1 MPKTIDDY
9 MWVDIPHIQPK
20 EIVKMKKRIFALL
33 IIPLVLSLILVI
45 SVSAKGG
52 ESETR
57 TQGMVVPFEKVFDS
71 MKRNGVSGDPVS
83 FQEADNAQINK
94 APDIWVDSYR
104 RCILGRKIIFTR
116 NGIYL
121 KFGKLGIRNHL
132 CLYRVA

>member
-20 EIVKMKKRIFALL
+20 EILKMKRTIFSLL
-33 IIPLVLSLILVI
+33 SIPLVLSLILVF

-57 TQGMVVPFEKVFDS
+57 TPGKVVPFEKISDS

-83 FQEADNAQINK
+83 YSAQVNK
-94 APDIWVDSYR
+94 APDIWADSYR
-104 RCILGRKIIFTR
+104 RSVFGRKIIITR
-116 NGIYL
+116 NGIHL

>member
-20 EIVKMKKRIFALL
+20 EFLKMKKRIFALL
-33 IIPLVLSLILVI
+33 SIPLVLSLILVI
-45 SVSAKGG
+45 SVSAKGSG
-52 ESETR
+52 R
-57 TQGMVVPFEKVFDS
+57 QGQVVPFEKVFDS
-71 MKRNGVSGDPVS
+71 MNRDGVSGDPVS
-83 FQEADNAQINK
+83 VQATYKAQFNEA
-94 APDIWVDSYR
+94 PYIWADSYR
-104 RCILGRKIIFTR
+104 RCIFGRKIIFTR